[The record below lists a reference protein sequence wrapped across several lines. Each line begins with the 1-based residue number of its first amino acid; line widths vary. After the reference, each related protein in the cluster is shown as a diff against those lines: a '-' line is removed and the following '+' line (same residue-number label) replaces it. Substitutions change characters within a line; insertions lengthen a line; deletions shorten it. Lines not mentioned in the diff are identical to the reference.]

1 IIYLTVLVAVIV
13 IPIRLG
19 GFGSIF
25 AAIPAGK
32 TLLAPSQYWAY
43 ATLAFGSALTL
54 FMYPHSITGV
64 LASERRQVVKRNMAL
79 LPAYS
84 FLLGVIALL
93 GYMAIAAG
101 VQPSPA
107 YGAQWAVPGLFSA
120 MFPSWFAGFAFAAIA
135 IGALVPASVMS
146 IAAANLFTRNIY
158 TAYFRPRATNL
169 EESNVAKTVSLVV
182 KAGALAFIVF
192 LPTAYAI
199 NLQLLGGVWIIQ
211 TLPAIV
217 LGLYTRWFHRGA
229 LFAGWAVGIAC
240 GTWMAMQS
248 GLKSSTF
255 ILPLGA
261 QGVPG
266 YAALWALIA
275 NLIVVVALTL
285 VFRAVRVP
293 VGSDETEPH
302 DYREERARRP
312 VPELRR
318 EPVAPLG
325 QPARLL

>member
-1 IIYLTVLVAVIV
+1 
-13 IPIRLG
+13 
-19 GFGSIF
+19 
-25 AAIPAGK
+25 
-32 TLLAPSQYWAY
+32 
-43 ATLAFGSALTL
+43 
-54 FMYPHSITGV
+54 
-64 LASERRQVVKRNMAL
+64 
-79 LPAYS
+79 
-84 FLLGVIALL
+84 
-93 GYMAIAAG
+93 
-101 VQPSPA
+101 
-107 YGAQWAVPGLFSA
+107 